1 MKGMI
6 FMKRLTSVLLALTLA
21 LSLAA
26 CGSAPDQG
34 SGAPSSTPEAS
45 TPVSTPEPSQP
56 DEPQETPP
64 AESDTPSE
72 DDTDSEG
79 GKTLVAYFSWS
90 GNTETLAGMIQTE
103 TGGDL
108 FAIEPETPYTDD
120 YNTLLDVAQEE
131 QSSNAR
137 PALAAE
143 VGNWADYDTV
153 FVGYPN
159 WWGDAPMLVLSFLES
174 YDCAGKTIVPFA
186 TSASGGFGRSI
197 DSVTASAAGATVLE
211 GFHVVGDSV
220 EGASEDVAAWIA
232 GLGLGQ

>member
-1 MKGMI
+1 
-6 FMKRLTSVLLALTLA
+6 MKRLTSFLLAFTLA

-26 CGSAPDQG
+26 CGSAPNQG
-34 SGAPSSTPEAS
+34 TGSPSSTPEAGA
-45 TPVSTPEPSQP
+45 PISTPEYTQP
-56 DEPQETPP
+56 DASQVTPP
-64 AESDTPSE
+64 AENDTPSE

-131 QSSNAR
+131 QRNNAR

-143 VGNWADYDTV
+143 VENWADYDTV

-186 TSASGGFGRSI
+186 TSGGGGLGRGVSSI
-197 DSVTASAAGATVLE
+197 TDSAAGATVLE
-211 GFHVVGDSV
+211 GFHVSGDRV
-220 EGASEDVAAWIA
+220 DGASEDVTAWID
-232 GLGLGQ
+232 GLGLEQ